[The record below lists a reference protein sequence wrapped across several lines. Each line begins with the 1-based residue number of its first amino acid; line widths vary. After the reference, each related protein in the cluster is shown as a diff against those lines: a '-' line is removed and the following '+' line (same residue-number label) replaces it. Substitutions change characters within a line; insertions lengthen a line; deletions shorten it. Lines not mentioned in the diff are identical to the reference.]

1 MPARALLIA
10 IQNYS
15 VLSDNLSGGLDGTH
29 AAATN
34 FYKWLTTS
42 KRLDP
47 ANIYFCPDDQ
57 NLPGRTAGATRD
69 EIKDA
74 IIALDAAGKDNTPE
88 LYVFFSGHGFF
99 YTDTGGRVTANVL
112 VAADFR
118 NRAHS
123 GDKCVNIDELRKELR
138 L

>member
-1 MPARALLIA
+1 
-10 IQNYS
+10 
-15 VLSDNLSGGLDGTH
+15 
-29 AAATN
+29 
-34 FYKWLTTS
+34 
-42 KRLDP
+42 
-47 ANIYFCPDDQ
+47 
-57 NLPGRTAGATRD
+57 GATRD

-138 L
+138 LCMGKGDHFYFIAPCRNEIPSTDIEVVGLGLRLKRSVTGDPTVYTLYST